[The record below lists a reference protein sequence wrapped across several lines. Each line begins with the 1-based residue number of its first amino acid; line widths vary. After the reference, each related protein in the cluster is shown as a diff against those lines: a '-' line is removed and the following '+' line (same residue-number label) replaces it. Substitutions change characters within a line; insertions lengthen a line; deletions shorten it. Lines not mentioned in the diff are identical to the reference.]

1 MQKVVVDSDVV
12 IDHLRIGSEILDVVV
27 AGHTLG
33 KIRAFIPSIVL
44 TEIST
49 GADTKDSK
57 KLTLIEKLLQ
67 RFEFLP
73 ADWAVSQKSGFLMR
87 DYSTLSLADAIVAA
101 STLEIGGKLAT
112 KNLKD
117 FRQIRGLKFFK
128 P

>member
-12 IDHLRIGSEILDVVV
+12 IDHLRVGSEIFDSIVSSLSS
-27 AGHTLG
+27 G

-44 TEIST
+44 TEISA

-57 KLTLIEKLLQ
+57 RLALIERLLK

-73 ADWAVSQKSGFLMR
+73 ADWEISQKSGFLLR
-87 DYSTLSLADAIVAA
+87 DYSNLNLADAIVAA
-101 STLEIGGKLAT
+101 STLEVGGKLAT

-117 FRQIRGLKFFK
+117 FRQIRDLKFFK

>member
-1 MQKVVVDSDVV
+1 MQKVVIDSDVI
-12 IDHLRIGSEILDVVV
+12 IDHLRQGSVILDAIA
-27 AGHTLG
+27 AGFSSG
-33 KIRAFIPSIVL
+33 QIRAFIPSIVL
-44 TEIST
+44 TEISC

-57 KLTLIEKLLQ
+57 KLALIERLLG

-73 ADWAVSQKSGFLMR
+73 ADWKISQKSGFLMR
-87 DYSTLSLADAIVAA
+87 DYPTLSLADAIVAA

-117 FRQIRGLKFFK
+117 FRQIRELKFFK

>member
-12 IDHLRIGSEILDVVV
+12 IDHLRSRSEILNAIAV
-27 AGHTLG
+27 GFSSG
-33 KIRAFIPSIVL
+33 KIRVFIPSIVL

-49 GADTKDSK
+49 GADTRDSK
-57 KLTLIEKLLQ
+57 KLALIEKFLQ
-67 RFEFLP
+67 RFEFLL
-73 ADWAVSQKSGFLMR
+73 ADWTISQKSGFLMR
-87 DYSTLSLADAIVAA
+87 DYPTLSLADAIVAA

-117 FRQIRGLKFFK
+117 FRQIRELKFFK